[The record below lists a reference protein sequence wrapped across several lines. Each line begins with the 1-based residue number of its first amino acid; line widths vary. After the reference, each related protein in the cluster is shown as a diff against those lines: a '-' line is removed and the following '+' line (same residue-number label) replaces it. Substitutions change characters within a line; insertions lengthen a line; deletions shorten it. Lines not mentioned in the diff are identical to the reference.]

1 MQTKS
6 QLKNELKQHRTEY
19 RNALHA
25 LENPYLTPAE
35 IEALDSTVLFI
46 GERIDLVEFLLKQ

>member
-1 MQTKS
+1 
-6 QLKNELKQHRTEY
+6 
-19 RNALHA
+19 

-35 IEALDSTVLFI
+35 IEALDSSVLFI